1 MKLKYILPAIIA
13 GVGLLFSSCEDGLDI
28 PKHGNMGTQ
37 DDFYKTD
44 SEALEAVSTLY
55 SSWAGNYYNLFMLKN
70 LLSDDSW
77 TGGGMR
83 GDNPDLERVNE
94 YTFATD
100 CTVIRDSYAG
110 LYAMVYNANLIIA
123 KVTPDTPVKSQVVA
137 EAYFFRALAYF
148 DLVTLWGGTPIVD
161 HPLEAGEYHQ
171 PNSKPED
178 IWAMIEED
186 LRTAIDSKALATK
199 NGPNDETGG
208 IRVSLEAAQAM
219 LGKALLFQGKHREA
233 AIELDKVIDSKKY
246 ELYQGDYDMLQ
257 HAATNGCCEA
267 ILEVQKRKDPEQTWS
282 QFHMTYLMIGWRTGL
297 MNGGRVSDVMPFI
310 ANGTYGF
317 LNPTKKLYDAFVA
330 REGKD
335 GYRLRSTIRTYE
347 ELNSEYGLTVNSG
360 ERLVGHEGLFNWKNR
375 ALKDDCITDAEY
387 FQGFQYINPRVM
399 RYAEVLL
406 LAAEAHV
413 MGGGNRADEYVN
425 AIRTRAHLQ
434 PLSGVTLEDVKA
446 EKRLELCME
455 CVRFQDIVRW
465 GEGEKYLGEQGKTIP
480 AFTANGLVPEA
491 FTNSSY
497 GFKAKHNLLPIPLLE
512 MEINPNMKQ
521 NTGW

>member
-94 YTFATD
+94 NTFATD

-110 LYAMVYNANLIIA
+110 LYAIVYNANLIIT

-186 LRTAIDSKALATK
+186 LHTAIDSKALATK

-219 LGKALLFQGKHREA
+219 LGKALLFQGKYREA

-297 MNGGRVSDVMPFI
+297 MNAAR
-310 ANGTYGF
+310 GTATPS
-317 LNPTKKLYDAFVA
+317 LPQSVPM
-330 REGKD
+330 
-335 GYRLRSTIRTYE
+335 RS
-347 ELNSEYGLTVNSG
+347 
-360 ERLVGHEGLFNWKNR
+360 
-375 ALKDDCITDAEY
+375 
-387 FQGFQYINPRVM
+387 
-399 RYAEVLL
+399 
-406 LAAEAHV
+406 
-413 MGGGNRADEYVN
+413 
-425 AIRTRAHLQ
+425 
-434 PLSGVTLEDVKA
+434 
-446 EKRLELCME
+446 
-455 CVRFQDIVRW
+455 
-465 GEGEKYLGEQGKTIP
+465 
-480 AFTANGLVPEA
+480 
-491 FTNSSY
+491 
-497 GFKAKHNLLPIPLLE
+497 
-512 MEINPNMKQ
+512 
-521 NTGW
+521 